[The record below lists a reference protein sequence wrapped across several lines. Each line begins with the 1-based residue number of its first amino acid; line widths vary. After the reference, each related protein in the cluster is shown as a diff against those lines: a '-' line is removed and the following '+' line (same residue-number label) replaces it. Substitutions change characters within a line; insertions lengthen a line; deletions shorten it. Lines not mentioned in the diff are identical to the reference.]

1 MGNMYYC
8 GEGVEKDYDEAAKWY
23 RTAAEQGDQEA
34 WYKLGN
40 MYYRGEGVKKDTAE
54 AAKWYQKAAEQ
65 GHEEARRLL
74 AFCRCPVYV
83 Q

>member
-1 MGNMYYC
+1 MMKLQNGI
-8 GEGVEKDYDEAAKWY
+8 E
-23 RTAAEQGDQEA
+23 TAAEQGDQEA
-34 WYKLGN
+34 WYKLEN

-74 AFCRCPVYV
+74 AFCRCPV
-83 Q
+83 